1 MALVEAQDLK
11 KPPYGKAPWRVL
23 RDINFANL
31 ANKYGIDTAALEEE
45 LDAAKKARSEI
56 ESERR
61 KDAARKREE
70 EANIECSKESDTMAE
85 WYVKC
90 VRIPIRHHAKL
101 GQYCLL

>member
-1 MALVEAQDLK
+1 MALVEAQDLE

-23 RDINFANL
+23 RDMNFANL

-45 LDAAKKARSEI
+45 LHAARKARSEI

-61 KDAARKREE
+61 KEAAQKREE
-70 EANIECSKESDTMAE
+70 EANIERSKESGTMAE
-85 WYVKC
+85 WYVQR
-90 VRIPIRHHAKL
+90 VQPSTRHHANL